1 MMDFNLFRTAV
12 DGDEQSAQGEAMS
25 PVEILADA
33 ESAALWY
40 EEQSANLDLAAVFQK
55 ISVMLAA
62 LKDLKPELN
71 ADHLAALMCL
81 DDLHHAYY
89 DEQHSQFSRST
100 LLPQFRVQALH
111 RELGGYGQGFLESY
125 LPFLSLQNT
134 HPTYPEIQALLPTVV
149 TRMMRYLSEL
159 AMFQF
164 YRYMVFDA
172 KGWWLAHQL
181 YGYAE
186 QRNWLTLPVQL
197 FEDQAAT
204 SIANE
209 YKSLLLMSLIHC
221 DHLTPT
227 QLHTT
232 LGLVRGEVA
241 KHLMLSL
248 PATVTSPAGFFVHL
262 KQNAAPYFWSAS
274 TSAAPLPEADLVGL
288 YELNTQGVVLL
299 IRAWLMT
306 LKSQEMPHTFIALS
320 DPIINSRLLAALKSV
335 WNLQD
340 HLAVRQ
346 FRNHADQVE
355 HVKVIHSLLDLHRLL
370 RDEQNQRFDVSSL
383 LDKPTPQQ
391 SLDDTPANKMATA
404 THEKGVIDG
413 VLKDISESGWGLDWV
428 ERADERL
435 TLGALLGLETQDKK
449 WAVGILRRIQRQTIG
464 SMRLGVGKLSD
475 KPVAVTLGLPD
486 GDAANLVGEEWLLNK
501 EIMAILLPQ
510 KQDGMNVAQLI
521 LPSSAYQIS
530 RECRLRINDK
540 VCQVAFG
547 ALIESG
553 VDWQVCYL
561 RILSAPKA
569 A

>member
-1 MMDFNLFRTAV
+1 
-12 DGDEQSAQGEAMS
+12 
-25 PVEILADA
+25 
-33 ESAALWY
+33 
-40 EEQSANLDLAAVFQK
+40 
-55 ISVMLAA
+55 
-62 LKDLKPELN
+62 
-71 ADHLAALMCL
+71 
-81 DDLHHAYY
+81 
-89 DEQHSQFSRST
+89 
-100 LLPQFRVQALH
+100 
-111 RELGGYGQGFLESY
+111 
-125 LPFLSLQNT
+125 
-134 HPTYPEIQALLPTVV
+134 
-149 TRMMRYLSEL
+149 
-159 AMFQF
+159 
-164 YRYMVFDA
+164 
-172 KGWWLAHQL
+172 
-181 YGYAE
+181 
-186 QRNWLTLPVQL
+186 
-197 FEDQAAT
+197 
-204 SIANE
+204 
-209 YKSLLLMSLIHC
+209 
-221 DHLTPT
+221 
-227 QLHTT
+227 
-232 LGLVRGEVA
+232 
-241 KHLMLSL
+241 
-248 PATVTSPAGFFVHL
+248 
-262 KQNAAPYFWSAS
+262 
-274 TSAAPLPEADLVGL
+274 LPEADLVGL

-320 DPIINSRLLAALKSV
+320 DPIINSRLLTALKSV

>member
-1 MMDFNLFRTAV
+1 MTL
-12 DGDEQSAQGEAMS
+12 SA
-25 PVEILADA
+25 
-33 ESAALWY
+33 
-40 EEQSANLDLAAVFQK
+40 
-55 ISVMLAA
+55 
-62 LKDLKPELN
+62 
-71 ADHLAALMCL
+71 
-81 DDLHHAYY
+81 
-89 DEQHSQFSRST
+89 R
-100 LLPQFRVQALH
+100 
-111 RELGGYGQGFLESY
+111 
-125 LPFLSLQNT
+125 
-134 HPTYPEIQALLPTVV
+134 
-149 TRMMRYLSEL
+149 
-159 AMFQF
+159 
-164 YRYMVFDA
+164 
-172 KGWWLAHQL
+172 
-181 YGYAE
+181 
-186 QRNWLTLPVQL
+186 L

-227 QLHTT
+227 QLHAT

-241 KHLMLSL
+241 KHLILSL

-262 KQNAAPYFWSAS
+262 KQNAAPYFWSAN

-299 IRAWLMT
+299 IRAWLMS
-306 LKSQEMPHTFIALS
+306 LKAQEVPHTFIALS

-335 WNLQD
+335 WNPQD

-383 LDKPTPQQ
+383 LAKPTPQQ

-435 TLGALLGLETQDKK
+435 TLGALLGLEIQDKK

-486 GDAANLVGEEWLLNK
+486 GDAANLVGAEWLLNN

>member
-1 MMDFNLFRTAV
+1 
-12 DGDEQSAQGEAMS
+12 
-25 PVEILADA
+25 
-33 ESAALWY
+33 
-40 EEQSANLDLAAVFQK
+40 
-55 ISVMLAA
+55 
-62 LKDLKPELN
+62 
-71 ADHLAALMCL
+71 
-81 DDLHHAYY
+81 
-89 DEQHSQFSRST
+89 
-100 LLPQFRVQALH
+100 
-111 RELGGYGQGFLESY
+111 
-125 LPFLSLQNT
+125 
-134 HPTYPEIQALLPTVV
+134 
-149 TRMMRYLSEL
+149 
-159 AMFQF
+159 
-164 YRYMVFDA
+164 
-172 KGWWLAHQL
+172 
-181 YGYAE
+181 
-186 QRNWLTLPVQL
+186 
-197 FEDQAAT
+197 
-204 SIANE
+204 
-209 YKSLLLMSLIHC
+209 
-221 DHLTPT
+221 
-227 QLHTT
+227 
-232 LGLVRGEVA
+232 
-241 KHLMLSL
+241 
-248 PATVTSPAGFFVHL
+248 
-262 KQNAAPYFWSAS
+262 
-274 TSAAPLPEADLVGL
+274 
-288 YELNTQGVVLL
+288 
-299 IRAWLMT
+299 MT

-428 ERADERL
+428 ERANERL
-435 TLGALLGLETQDKK
+435 TLGALLGLEIQDKK

-475 KPVAVTLGLPD
+475 KPVAVTLGLLD
-486 GDAANLVGEEWLLNK
+486 GDAANLVGAEWLLNK